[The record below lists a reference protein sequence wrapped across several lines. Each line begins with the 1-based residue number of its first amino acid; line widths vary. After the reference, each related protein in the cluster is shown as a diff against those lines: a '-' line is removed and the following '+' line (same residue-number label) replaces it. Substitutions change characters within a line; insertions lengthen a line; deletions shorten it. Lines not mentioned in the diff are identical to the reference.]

1 MSVLKSDHR
10 SNGHL
15 LHGAA
20 VLSGRGTADGRV
32 LANGFSFA
40 GGVLHCGGLTEA
52 SKRVVRGKLLKLDG
66 GVLVQ
71 ELIDGEVT
79 STNTDVDLVLVNSD
93 SDSLGSELVD
103 TIGLSHEHDLQ
114 LLSVGEVVDVLSKS
128 NINSVSLNW
137 DVDGDAGLQVD
148 DVLLE
153 GVNLELSRLKAF
165 EELNLDLADLE
176 VLPFKLLDVE
186 GAADEFFLQV
196 FFDLEHLLLVVSTH
210 AELFFNVMEH
220 SQFTLESRNGSAPFL
235 QIHVEGVTK
244 ISKSGVFIAESIVIS
259 DQISL
264 KFSPLSS
271 LSLMSSIIFSDLSL
285 ECFTGQLTLFFHC
298 LVLMDIHSEVFHHRK
313 LMS

>member
-1 MSVLKSDHR
+1 M
-10 SNGHL
+10 NCHL
-15 LHGAA
+15 LAPSLKWI
-20 VLSGRGTADGRV
+20 LS
-32 LANGFSFA
+32 LQ
-40 GGVLHCGGLTEA
+40 
-52 SKRVVRGKLLKLDG
+52 LLEFDWGILIK
-66 GVLVQ
+66 
-71 ELIDGEVT
+71 ELINGEVT
-79 STNTDVDLVLVNSD
+79 STNTDVDLVFVNSD

-196 FFDLEHLLLVVSTH
+196 IFLIEH
-210 AELFFNVMEH
+210 
-220 SQFTLESRNGSAPFL
+220 
-235 QIHVEGVTK
+235 
-244 ISKSGVFIAESIVIS
+244 
-259 DQISL
+259 
-264 KFSPLSS
+264 
-271 LSLMSSIIFSDLSL
+271 
-285 ECFTGQLTLFFHC
+285 
-298 LVLMDIHSEVFHHRK
+298 
-313 LMS
+313 